1 VNTDKFDRISIS
13 TYPQPLIM
21 SSPTIGQQLL
31 QLKSLI
37 QKATGSACDTDYQDV
52 QHVQDLLVSA
62 GPLLTHVQHLQHID
76 NIRCN
81 NLFNAGPLLAQ
92 VQMIKSVKNQHE
104 WRRDREEERVSPS

>member
-1 VNTDKFDRISIS
+1 
-13 TYPQPLIM
+13 M

-76 NIRCN
+76 NIRVQQL
-81 NLFNAGPLLAQ
+81 LFNAGPLLAQ
-92 VQMIKSVKNQHE
+92 VQMIKKRQENQHE
-104 WRRDREEERVSPS
+104 WRKQQDREEWNEFRRLEFIRLWGDHY